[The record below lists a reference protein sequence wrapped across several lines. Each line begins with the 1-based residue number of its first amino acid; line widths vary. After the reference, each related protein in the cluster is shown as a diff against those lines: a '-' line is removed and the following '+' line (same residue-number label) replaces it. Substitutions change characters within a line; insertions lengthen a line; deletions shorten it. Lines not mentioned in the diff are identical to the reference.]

1 MIDKLPLNNV
11 LFLDVETVS
20 GTHRFEDLREEL
32 QYLWRLKTA
41 QLLKIPIDEI
51 ETEELKTFYQ
61 DRAAIYSEFGKIVC
75 ISVGLII
82 NEEKGAMRVRLKSFY
97 GFDEKKLLEEFAELI
112 EQYFNDVNKH
122 FVCGHNLREFD
133 IPYICRRMVVQGI
146 KLPALLQLH
155 GKKPWETKY
164 LLDTMDLWKFGD
176 YKHYSSLKLLTAI
189 FGIPTP
195 KDDIDG
201 SEVGRVF
208 WEDKDIE
215 RIAIYCEKDV
225 IAVIQIM
232 MKFKRMDT
240 FEANQITSLLT
251 ESSS

>member
-1 MIDKLPLNNV
+1 MLDTLSITNI

-20 GTHRFEDLREEL
+20 GTQHLHELSEEM
-32 QYLWRLKTA
+32 QYLWKLKAA
-41 QLLKIPIDEI
+41 QIQRIPKSEM
-51 ETEELKTFYQ
+51 TNELAAELYRDK
-61 DRAAIYSEFGKIVC
+61 AAIYAEFGKIVC
-75 ISVGLII
+75 ISGGLIV
-82 NEEKGAMRVRLKSFY
+82 KSGAEYSVRLKSFKGY
-97 GFDEKKLLEEFAELI
+97 DEKQLLIDFGELMS
-112 EQYFNDVNKH
+112 QYFNNVSTH
-122 FVCGHNLREFD
+122 YICGHNLREFD
-133 IPYICRRMVVQGI
+133 IPYICRRMMVNGVE
-146 KLPALLQLH
+146 LPNLLQLH

-208 WEDKDIE
+208 WEEQDVD
-215 RIAIYCEKDV
+215 RIAVYCEKDV
-225 IAVIQIM
+225 VAVIQIL

-240 FEANQITSLLT
+240 FEPENIISLLT
-251 ESSS
+251 ESNT

>member
-1 MIDKLPLNNV
+1 MCI
-11 LFLDVETVS
+11 
-20 GTHRFEDLREEL
+20 R
-32 QYLWRLKTA
+32 
-41 QLLKIPIDEI
+41 
-51 ETEELKTFYQ
+51 
-61 DRAAIYSEFGKIVC
+61 DR
-75 ISVGLII
+75 
-82 NEEKGAMRVRLKSFY
+82 
-97 GFDEKKLLEEFAELI
+97 
-112 EQYFNDVNKH
+112 QYFNDVNKH

>member
-1 MIDKLPLNNV
+1 MIERLPLTKV

-20 GTHRFEDLREEL
+20 GTHLLQDLNEEM
-32 QYLWRLKTA
+32 QYLWRLKAA
-41 QLLKIPIDEI
+41 QLLKKPKNEI
-51 ETEELKTFYQ
+51 KEEELNEFYQ
-61 DRAAIYSEFGKIVC
+61 DRAAIYAEFGKIVC
-75 ISVGLII
+75 ISVGLIV
-82 NEEKGAMRVRLKSFY
+82 NEAKDKMKVRLKSFY
-97 GFDEKKLLEEFAELI
+97 GFDEKKLLEEFAELMG
-112 EQYFNDVNKH
+112 QYFHDVNTH
-122 FVCGHNLREFD
+122 FICGHNLREFD

-146 KLPALLQLH
+146 QLPTMLQLH

-208 WEDKDIE
+208 WEEKDIE

-240 FEANQITSLLT
+240 FEPDQITSLLT
-251 ESSS
+251 ESNT

>member
-1 MIDKLPLNNV
+1 MIERLPINNV

-20 GTHRFEDLREEL
+20 GTHLFDEL
-32 QYLWRLKTA
+32 SPEVQYLWTLKA
-41 QLLKIPIDEI
+41 SQLLKKPVDEI
-51 ETEELKTFYQ
+51 EEEELSAFYQ
-61 DRAAIYSEFGKIVC
+61 DRAAIYAEFGKIVC
-75 ISVGLII
+75 ISAGLIV
-82 NEEKGAMRVRLKSFY
+82 NEGKDKRTVRLKSFY
-97 GFDEKKLLEEFAELI
+97 GFDEKILLEEFAELMS
-112 EQYFNDVNKH
+112 QYFHNPDTH
-122 FVCGHNLREFD
+122 YICGHNLREFD

-146 KLPALLQLH
+146 ALPKMLQLY

-189 FGIPTP
+189 FGIPSP

-208 WEDKDIE
+208 WEEKDVE
-215 RIAIYCEKDV
+215 RIAAYCEKDV

-240 FEANQITSLLT
+240 FEPNQITSLLT
-251 ESSS
+251 ESNS